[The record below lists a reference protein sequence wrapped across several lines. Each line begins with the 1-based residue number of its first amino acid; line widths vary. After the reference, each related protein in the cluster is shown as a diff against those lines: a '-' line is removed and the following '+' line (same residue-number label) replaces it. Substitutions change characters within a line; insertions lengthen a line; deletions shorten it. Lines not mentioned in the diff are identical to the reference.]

1 MQVSYHPA
9 LLFRELTLRVATL
22 SSSSNQTSTDSPS
35 SNSIWPDVSLV
46 GVALIWGINIPI
58 MKNGLDEVDSLVFN
72 AVRLTVSAAVLA
84 VFALRERRNGILP
97 QPGLSKRKVV
107 TYGIIVSGLYQ
118 LCFLLG
124 ISRTTSGNTALI
136 IATVP
141 MWTAL
146 IARIFLSE
154 KLLKLAWCGLSLAL
168 VGTVVVALQKNDV
181 SAGQEHLIGN
191 IFVLSAALMWSIGT
205 VYSRPLLKKISPMQL
220 SATGVVLAL
229 PLHLL
234 VAGWRFSDS
243 VDVLMSVRVWSIILY
258 AGVLSSGLAL
268 PMWNFGVRHAG
279 AAHASIIQ
287 NLIPVIAIIAA
298 WMTRGETV
306 TVGQMLGGSLILGG
320 LVIMRSA
327 RRKE

>member
-1 MQVSYHPA
+1 MPSPTTQETVDSKQS
-9 LLFRELTLRVATL
+9 VA
-22 SSSSNQTSTDSPS
+22 PG
-35 SNSIWPDVSLV
+35 SIWPDVSLA

-58 MKNGLDEVDSLVFN
+58 MKNGLDQIDPLVFN
-72 AVRLTVSAAVLA
+72 ALRLTVSAFVLG
-84 VFALRERRNGILP
+84 FLALNERRRGIVP
-97 QPGLSKRKVV
+97 QPGLPKRKVL

-118 LCFLLG
+118 LCFLFG
-124 ISRTTSGNTALI
+124 IARTTSGNTALI

-154 KLLKLAWCGLSLAL
+154 KLKKLAWCGLSIALA
-168 VGTVVVALQKNDV
+168 GTVIVALQKNDV
-181 SAGQEHLIGN
+181 SAAGEHLLGN
-191 IFVLSAALMWSIGT
+191 IYVLVAALGWSIGT
-205 VYSRPLLKKISPMQL
+205 VYSRPLLTMISPMQL
-220 SATGVVLAL
+220 SASGAAIAL

-234 VAGWRFSDS
+234 VAAGRYSGNAEALLSFS
-243 VDVLMSVRVWSIILY
+243 VCSIILY

-279 AAHASIIQ
+279 AAHASVIQ
-287 NLIPVIAIIAA
+287 NLIPLIAIIAA

-306 TVGQMLGGSLILGG
+306 TTGQVIGGSLILGG

-327 RRKE
+327 RRTGKRQAGDSKT